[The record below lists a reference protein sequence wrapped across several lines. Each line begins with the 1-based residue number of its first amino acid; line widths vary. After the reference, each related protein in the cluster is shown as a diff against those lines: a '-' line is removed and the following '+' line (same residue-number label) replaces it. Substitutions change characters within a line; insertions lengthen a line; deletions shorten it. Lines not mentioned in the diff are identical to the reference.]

1 MDKIYQKTFLGG
13 KNAGFTLIELLVV
26 VLIIG
31 ILAAVA
37 LPQYEKAVEKSRALE
52 GIMLVRSVAQANE
65 RYYLANSTYTKD
77 IQELDLQFPGEY
89 KMVGN
94 TSSLETDNFSCRATN
109 SLGVEAVIA
118 LCRRR
123 NSDYSYSLEILKTDS
138 AQIICGGSNDKGE
151 KLCSMLGRKNGSSW
165 YL

>member
-1 MDKIYQKTFLGG
+1 MQKNT
-13 KNAGFTLIELLVV
+13 GFTLIELLVV

-37 LPQYEKAVEKSRALE
+37 LPQYEKSVEKSRAAE
-52 GIMLVRSVAQANE
+52 AIMRVRSIAQANE
-65 RYYLANSTYTKD
+65 RYFLANSAYTND
-77 IQELDLQFPGEY
+77 IRELDLQFPGEY

-94 TSSLETDNFSCRATN
+94 TASLETDNFSCRATN
-109 SLGVEAVIA
+109 DSGSEYLIA

-123 NSDYSYSLEILKTDS
+123 NSDYSYYLQIYKTDTD
-138 AQIICGGSNDKGE
+138 QIVCGADNDKGE
-151 KLCSMLGRKNGSSW
+151 KLCGMLGQKKGSSSFW